1 MGFLLCRQ
9 QKQFYTPQHLSGIRR
24 GPPVAS
30 CFHPGQ
36 GRSMSAQHTV
46 IHSKMLHNSAAAP
59 HTHTHRATHSNGV
72 AQDIYAE
79 LFTASHLMNT
89 CCKFSFCLK
98 LSIFYFIAAPNP
110 KPSNNQPDKFA
121 STTNNWLCLW
131 SSYSSKQ
138 HRIHKC
144 ITKVAFHLL
153 GKTS

>member
-36 GRSMSAQHTV
+36 GRSMSAQHTF
-46 IHSKMLHNSAAAP
+46 ILNCSTIQQQL

-89 CCKFSFCLK
+89 CCMFSFCLK
-98 LSIFYFIAAPNP
+98 LSSFLLLQLLIPNHLTI
-110 KPSNNQPDKFA
+110 NQTNLLQPQIIDSAFEVLILA
-121 STTNNWLCLW
+121 NSTE
-131 SSYSSKQ
+131 S
-138 HRIHKC
+138 
-144 ITKVAFHLL
+144 
-153 GKTS
+153 TSVLEK